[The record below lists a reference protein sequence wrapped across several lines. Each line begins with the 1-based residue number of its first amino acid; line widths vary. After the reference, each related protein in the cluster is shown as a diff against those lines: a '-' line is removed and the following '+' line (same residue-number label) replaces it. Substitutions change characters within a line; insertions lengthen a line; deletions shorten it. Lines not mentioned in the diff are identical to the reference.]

1 MGFVDTESE
10 SSSLLPTSTEDEG
23 DNGGDGYDDEGS
35 AMGKES
41 PYLVDT
47 FNQERPRSQ
56 SNDPRTPTT
65 RNNDLLSVTRLR
77 RKAVTESQEIWEELE
92 DASPL
97 SLPPSPWSRRPTRST
112 SVRSTPSRPPI
123 QRHGSTTSADEGH
136 ADDEIADEETALLGR
151 SGTGRTYRDRR
162 RRVSAPLL
170 GREGGGRKDDAQ
182 GATGGWWRMGWW
194 GRDGGK
200 GNGDGGAGDEGR
212 GDDEV

>member
-23 DNGGDGYDDEGS
+23 DNDLYDDEES

-41 PYLVDT
+41 PYINTL
-47 FNQERPRSQ
+47 NQDRARPQ
-56 SNDPRTPTT
+56 SNDLRTPTT
-65 RNNDLLSVTRLR
+65 KNNDFLNVTRLR

-97 SLPPSPWSRRPTRST
+97 ALPPSPWSRRDTRS
-112 SVRSTPSRPPI
+112 SSLRSTPSRPPT
-123 QRHGSTTSADEGH
+123 QRHGSAPVADEGE
-136 ADDEIADEETALLGR
+136 ADDEMADEETALLGR

-162 RRVSAPLL
+162 RRVSAPTL
-170 GREGGGRKDDAQ
+170 GREGGGGKDEAQ

-194 GRDGGK
+194 GGDGGK
-200 GNGDGGAGDEGR
+200 GKGGRGGGDEGR
-212 GDDEV
+212 GDEGV